1 MPTTSKRPPSVL
13 VSVLAAVAC
22 SFGCSRVDW
31 EYGPP
36 FASAET
42 RGKLNYDNHCAQC
55 HEAENLQLLK
65 PPPKLDQLFHR
76 QSLPSGAPVTEAEIR
91 KVILEGRGTMP
102 SFDQKLDKQQMD
114 DLLKYLHTR

>member
-1 MPTTSKRPPSVL
+1 MPTTRKRLTSVTAL
-13 VSVLAAVAC
+13 VFPVALAC
-22 SFGCSRVDW
+22 FGCSRVDW

-42 RGKLNYDNHCAQC
+42 RGKLHYDDHCAPC

-65 PPPKLDQLFHR
+65 PPPQLDQLFRR
-76 QSLPSGAPVTEAEIR
+76 QSLPSGAPATDAEVR

-102 SFDQKLDKQQMD
+102 SFDRKLDKQQMD